1 MSDFIAESPSFA
13 HFEYADIASLYVAYF
28 GRAGDPGGMN
38 YWLDA
43 LAHGASLQS
52 IAASFSVQPEAQ
64 AQYPFLADPVHASSA
79 EVQDF
84 ISQIYQNLFGRT
96 PEAGGLAYWQNSLE
110 ANLGN
115 PQAIGTFILAV
126 ADGAQGSDQTTLA
139 NKIFAAEFFTSTLS
153 SHNVAF
159 DAAASA
165 LAHSDLPG
173 VTADLATLSNAEST
187 VMKFVDPNS
196 PGLNGAVALPLFTI
210 APADLVGVNPTVHL
224 HSDLLEARQRQACR
238 VCCA

>member
-1 MSDFIAESPSFA
+1 MSAVTLVQFLP
-13 HFEYADIASLYVAYF
+13 ADTENAQIESLYVAYF

-43 LAHGASLQS
+43 LAHGAPLQS

-64 AQYPFLADPVHASSA
+64 AQYPFLADPVHASSG

-84 ISQIYQNLFGRT
+84 ISQIYHNLFGRT

-126 ADGAQGSDQTTLA
+126 AKGAQGSDQTTLA
-139 NKIFAAEFFTSTLS
+139 TRYLRPSFSLQPSAVITLPS
-153 SHNVAF
+153 M
-159 DAAASA
+159 
-165 LAHSDLPG
+165 PR
-173 VTADLATLSNAEST
+173 
-187 VMKFVDPNS
+187 
-196 PGLNGAVALPLFTI
+196 PGLSHIAIFPALRPI
-210 APADLVGVNPTVHL
+210 
-224 HSDLLEARQRQACR
+224 
-238 VCCA
+238 

>member
-1 MSDFIAESPSFA
+1 MSDAYLIVESSPIQLHPIDLLIDPNNWA
-13 HFEYADIASLYVAYF
+13 ANLAAPYVATDNAQIASLYVAYF

-52 IAASFSVQPEAQ
+52 IAASFSVQREAQ
-64 AQYPFLADPVHASSA
+64 AQYPFLADPVHASSG

-126 ADGAQGSDQTTLA
+126 AKGAQGSDQTTLA

-159 DAAASA
+159 DAAGEC
-165 LAHSDLPG
+165 PR
-173 VTADLATLSNAEST
+173 
-187 VMKFVDPNS
+187 F
-196 PGLNGAVALPLFTI
+196 
-210 APADLVGVNPTVHL
+210 
-224 HSDLLEARQRQACR
+224 C
-238 VCCA
+238 